1 MDEASKVTLHKPHH
15 QPAQSYLEEKIVW
28 TEGTDP
34 SYPYQAKLNGAKLL
48 IRVNDF
54 PDENLYTLVI
64 DDLAVAGFD
73 DWPGQWIRPGQTKL
87 ADPEI
92 SVFLPVYNEQDN
104 IAQLNLSLTDALER
118 LGRSYEVIYI
128 DDGSTDNSLA
138 KLREIAARDTR
149 VRVVSL
155 RRNYGQTSAMSA
167 GIDHARGQILI
178 PMDADLQND
187 PADISR
193 LLEKLDEGYDVVSGW
208 RKNRKDRWLTRQLP
222 SRLANRLVAKLSGVD
237 LHDFGCSL
245 KVYRRDALTGV
256 KLYGEMHRF
265 IPIYAGW
272 AGARVTEIPVT
283 HHARTAG
290 ESKYGLSRTI
300 KVLFD
305 LITIKFLSSYLT
317 KPLYLFGTAGL
328 VCLVISLFSFAFA
341 LYYRIVEGVHL
352 NRMPL
357 ATLSMIMFAMG
368 VQFIFMGLL
377 AEMIVRT
384 YHESQDKPTYLV
396 RERINIEDDS
406 DS

>member
-1 MDEASKVTLHKPHH
+1 MIRDKDTHDRTTLAMKEYLLKPVKV
-15 QPAQSYLEEKIVW
+15 LEKESERI
-28 TEGTDP
+28 
-34 SYPYQAKLNGAKLL
+34 
-48 IRVNDF
+48 
-54 PDENLYTLVI
+54 
-64 DDLAVAGFD
+64 
-73 DWPGQWIRPGQTKL
+73 
-87 ADPEI
+87 EI

-104 IAQLNLSLTDALER
+104 IVQLDLRLTNALEK
-118 LGRSYEVIYI
+118 LGRGYEVIYI
-128 DDGSTDNSLA
+128 DDGSTDESLA
-138 KLREIAARDTR
+138 KLRQIAARDAR
-149 VRVVSL
+149 IRVVSL
-155 RRNYGQTSAMSA
+155 RRNYGQTAAMSA

-187 PADISR
+187 PTDIGR
-193 LLEKLDEGYDVVSGW
+193 LLQKLDEGYDVVSGW
-208 RKNRKDRWLTRQLP
+208 RKDRKDRWLTRRLP
-222 SRLANRLVAKLSGVD
+222 SQLANKLVAKISGVE

-245 KVYRRDALTGV
+245 KAYRRDALTGV

-283 HHARTAG
+283 HHARAAG
-290 ESKYGLSRTI
+290 VSKYGLSRTI

-317 KPLYLFGTAGL
+317 KPLYLFGTAG
-328 VCLVISLFSFAFA
+328 VICLLISFLTFVLS
-341 LYYRIVEGVHL
+341 LYYRFVEGVHL

-384 YHESQDKPTYLV
+384 YHESQDKPTYLI
-396 RERINIEDDS
+396 RERINLDS
-406 DS
+406 QSDG